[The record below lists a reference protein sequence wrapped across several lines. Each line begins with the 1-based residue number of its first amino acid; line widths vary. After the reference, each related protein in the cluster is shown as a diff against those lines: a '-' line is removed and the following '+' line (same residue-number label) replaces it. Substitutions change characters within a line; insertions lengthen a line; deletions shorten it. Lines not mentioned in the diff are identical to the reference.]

1 MINKYTVGEANCVI
15 LDNKGLYEIR
25 NIESTNPIVLA
36 LNQFMYDLGIDKICI
51 FGMNSLYDPT
61 NDSEIS
67 IIIKTRGRPIIYNIY
82 YDPSRQIDDT
92 IGYCKEDNINGS
104 INLYVN
110 RSLNERKSVPVIKSI
125 ILDMLK

>member
-1 MINKYTVGEANCVI
+1 MINKCTVGKANCVI

-36 LNQFMYDLGIDKICI
+36 LNQFMNDLGIDTICI

-61 NDSEIS
+61 NDSEIG
-67 IIIKTRGRPIIYNIY
+67 IIIKTRGRLTIYNFY

-92 IGYCKEDNINGS
+92 IGYCKEDSINGS
-104 INLYVN
+104 TNLYIN
-110 RSLNERKSVPVIKSI
+110 ISLNEIKSVPVIKSI
-125 ILDMLK
+125 ILDMLQ

>member
-25 NIESTNPIVLA
+25 NIESANPIVLA
-36 LNQFMYDLGIDKICI
+36 LNQFMNDLGIDKICI

>member
-1 MINKYTVGEANCVI
+1 
-15 LDNKGLYEIR
+15 
-25 NIESTNPIVLA
+25 
-36 LNQFMYDLGIDKICI
+36 
-51 FGMNSLYDPT
+51 MNSLYDPT

-67 IIIKTRGRPIIYNIY
+67 IIMKTRDKTIFYNIY

-92 IGYCKEDNINGS
+92 IGYCREENINGS
-104 INLYVN
+104 INIYVN

>member
-1 MINKYTVGEANCVI
+1 MINKCTIGEANCII

-25 NIESTNPIVLA
+25 SMASNNPIVLA
-36 LNQFMYDLGIDKICI
+36 LNQFMNDLGIDKICV

-67 IIIKTRGRPIIYNIY
+67 IIINTRGKTIFYNIY
-82 YDPSRQIDDT
+82 YDPSRQIDNT
-92 IGYCKEDNINGS
+92 IGYCREENINGS

-110 RSLNERKSVPVIKSI
+110 RSFNERKSVPVIKSI

>member
-25 NIESTNPIVLA
+25 KIESTNPIVLA
-36 LNQFMYDLGIDKICI
+36 LNQFMNDLGIDKICI
-51 FGMNSLYDPT
+51 FGMNSLYEPT
-61 NDSEIS
+61 NNSEIN
-67 IIIKTRGRPIIYNIY
+67 IIIKTRGRLSIYNIY

-92 IGYCKEDNINGS
+92 IGYCKEDSINGS

-110 RSLNERKSVPVIKSI
+110 ISLNERKSVPVIKSI
-125 ILDMLK
+125 ILDMLQ